1 MPPLRLIVWSIVAGS
16 TLFLATGCGDSR
28 KPPPSVHPEAS
39 TAATVVSNSAAVVP
53 QAKPAGKAKKSV
65 DPPSQIVRLELDPAT
80 FAIDLGEPGIRF
92 TVRVK
97 TPEGTDRDLTD
108 KARFTIAPAESA
120 SIDESGYLTPQ
131 KPGIVHV
138 TAAIDPAAIESK
150 ALERSSGENQTT
162 GDRRSVARSVEASGE
177 IVADSSIDFAQD
189 VAPLFTRAG
198 CNTGGCHGRADG
210 QNGFHLSL
218 FGYDPEGD
226 YQAITRQSGSRRID
240 LFAPQKSL
248 LLLKSTRAIPHVGG
262 RRFDTNSSEYKKIFE
277 WLNAGAPRSRG
288 TVHGKVV
295 SVQVVPAA
303 IRLAEPGPV
312 RLRVVARFAD
322 GHERDVTRLASYR
335 TTDDSTVA
343 IDAFGNANLARRGE
357 ADVVAR
363 YQSFVVGA
371 RIATVVNPELVYD
384 YKNAPRRNFIDDELL
399 KRLESLRV
407 PPSPPASDSAFLRR
421 VSLDLVGRQPD
432 PRQIRDFLA
441 DTDPEK
447 RLKLVDRLLKHRDF
461 IRSWEIKFGD
471 MLQITSR
478 RFGDGTGRYQTWLMK
493 ALIENRSWD
502 AIVKEL
508 LTALGDPAS
517 PEGGAVNYALDGGD
531 AKAAAEQTAQ
541 RFLGLRFRCA
551 QCHDHPFDIWTQDD
565 YFGLAACFAKI
576 TRGGAIPAAM
586 DGRTHVGIDPK
597 GFVEH
602 IRTHEHALP
611 RLLDGTPV
619 AVQENEDPR
628 KALAD
633 WIVDPKNPYFAKAMA
648 NWTWAQ
654 LFGKGLCEPA
664 DDLSRANPP
673 VHPELLDA
681 LARHFVA
688 HKFDVR
694 DLIRTIVTS
703 EAYGLSS
710 AAVPGN
716 ERDER
721 LFSHHAPR
729 PLTAYQMADTL
740 ADVTGVINRYKDRAA
755 GTRAIEIF
763 DPATPSPI
771 LDTFGRC
778 DRSVGCS
785 ASPKPALSLRQALL
799 LVGGDVVESKV
810 SHLNGYLAGML
821 DLTKDPAEIVEN
833 LYMRTVCRPPSKDEL
848 ETFSAELK
856 NASSLRDAAEDLF
869 WSLLNS
875 REFSFN
881 H

>member
-1 MPPLRLIVWSIVAGS
+1 MLLTAAGCGSSPKPPAAPQTDKSRVVAVGS
-16 TLFLATGCGDSR
+16 T
-28 KPPPSVHPEAS
+28 
-39 TAATVVSNSAAVVP
+39 SAAVVP
-53 QAKPAGKAKKSV
+53 QAKESKKPV
-65 DPPSQIVRLELDPAT
+65 DPPPRVERLEIDPAT
-80 FAIDLGEPGIRF
+80 FAIEIGEPGIRF
-92 TVRVK
+92 TVRVQ
-97 TPEGTDRDLTD
+97 TPQGTYRDLTD
-108 KARFTIAPAESA
+108 RARWTVAPADSA
-120 SIDESGYLTPQ
+120 SIDESGYLTPK
-131 KPGIVHV
+131 KPAIVHV
-138 TAAIDPAAIESK
+138 SARIEPVAIESK
-150 ALERSSGENQTT
+150 ALEQSNSGNRSN
-162 GDRRSVARSVEASGE
+162 GDRKSIDDWESIARFAEASGE
-177 IVADSSIDFAQD
+177 IVAESSIDFAQD
-189 VAPLFTRAG
+189 IAPLFTRAG

-218 FGYDPEGD
+218 FGYDPDGD
-226 YQAITRQSGSRRID
+226 YTAITRQSGSRRID

-248 LLLKSTRAIPHVGG
+248 LLVKTTRAIPHVGG
-262 RRFDTNSSEYKKIFE
+262 RRINIDSDEYQKILT
-277 WLNAGAPRSRG
+277 WLKAGAPRSKG
-288 TVHGKVV
+288 TTHGKVV
-295 SVQVVPAA
+295 SVKVVPDA

-312 RLRVVARFAD
+312 RLRVVARFTD

-335 TTDDSTVA
+335 TTDDATVA

-363 YQSFVVGA
+363 YQSFVVVA

-384 YKNAPRRNFIDDELL
+384 YKSAPRKNFIDDELL

-407 PPSPPASDSAFLRR
+407 PPSPPASDAAFLRR

-432 PRQIRDFLA
+432 PQQIRDFLS

-461 IRSWEIKFGD
+461 IRSWGIKFGD

-493 ALIENRSWD
+493 ALIENRPWD
-502 AIVKEL
+502 AIVREL

-517 PEGGAVNYALDGGD
+517 PEGGAVNYALDGVD

-576 TRGGAIPAAM
+576 TRGGGAIPAAM
-586 DGRTHVGIDPK
+586 DGRTRVGLDPK

-602 IRTHEHALP
+602 IRTHEHASP

-619 AVQENEDPR
+619 LVRDDEDPR
-628 KALAD
+628 KAFAD
-633 WIVDPKNPYFAKAMA
+633 WVVDPKNPYFAKATV

-664 DDLSRANPP
+664 DDLSRANPA

-681 LARHFVA
+681 LARSFIA

-710 AAVPGN
+710 ATVPGN

-721 LFSHHAPR
+721 LFSHHTPR

-740 ADVTGVINRYKDRAA
+740 ADVTGVINRYKDRAS

-810 SHLNGYLAGML
+810 SHLNGYLAGL
-821 DLTKDPAEIVEN
+821 LELVKDPAEIVDN

-856 NASSLRDAAEDLF
+856 RAPSLRDAAEDLF
-869 WSLLNS
+869 WALLNS